1 MIPQASVEKEEEEK
15 QAKQM
20 FFSSVFVCWLKL
32 WSPPLF
38 FETRVPKREETAKA
52 QPGTLCE

>member
-1 MIPQASVEKEEEEK
+1 MITQASVEKEEEE
-15 QAKQM
+15 KQM

-32 WSPPLF
+32 WSPPQF

-52 QPGTLCE
+52 QPGTLRE